1 MFLESILFLQKS
13 QNFQK
18 QCCPI
23 LATWLRVSLVACLQS
38 WAYLENFRD
47 SLANQSPSRKK
58 YLENFSKSGF
68 LGFSRLILATCSWME
83 ALVARVTQK
92 FSRLPLRLP
101 HEWNFQSWKTLRQNF
116 QNFVLGVSRLVLAT
130 CLWLGLITKI
140 VCFAQWGP
148 FLGLASKNFHFSLA
162 SLDYSSS
169 YLPFPLSKPSCSHT
183 KSPYSPSPLHQSSRK
198 GMGFVSFSIYF
209 TFLAIYFLDCV
220 FLLISVYLMR
230 EYGYLIFWWNC
241 CVIFGGFAVIHFALS
256 V

>member
-23 LATWLRVSLVACLQS
+23 LATWLRVSLVACPQS
-38 WAYLENFRD
+38 WAYLENFHD

-58 YLENFSKSGF
+58 CLENFSKSGF

-101 HEWNFQSWKTLRQNF
+101 REWNFQSWKTLRQNL

-140 VCFAQWGP
+140 YILLSAFPSFKTIVFTHKISIFSFTSSPIFKERYGFCF
-148 FLGLASKNFHFSLA
+148 FLNIFYISCHILLGL
-162 SLDYSSS
+162 
-169 YLPFPLSKPSCSHT
+169 C
-183 KSPYSPSPLHQSSRK
+183 
-198 GMGFVSFSIYF
+198 VSVDICVSDAWIWVFDLLMKLLCDLWWICCDTLCF
-209 TFLAIYFLDCV
+209 ECINV
-220 FLLISVYLMR
+220 FL
-230 EYGYLIFWWNC
+230 
-241 CVIFGGFAVIHFALS
+241 
-256 V
+256 